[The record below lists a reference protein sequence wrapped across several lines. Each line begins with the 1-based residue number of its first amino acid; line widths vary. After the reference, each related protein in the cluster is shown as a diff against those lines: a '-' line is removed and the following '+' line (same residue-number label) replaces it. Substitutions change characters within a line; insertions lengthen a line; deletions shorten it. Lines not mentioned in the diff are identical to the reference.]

1 MLTLAIVIYP
11 QLVRTNIKRIL
22 IMSFIIKAFIRMGL
36 MVVIVAAATVYAFPT
51 LARILSHNV
60 WFNSAIF
67 MVTTF
72 GAIYCFYLMFGLMQ
86 EQKWLNRFDSGRER
100 FPGTPKVKILSP
112 IVILMSDEHP
122 LTSLTPIAAKSILSS
137 IESRLDDSRDICRYI
152 GNLLVILGLL
162 GTLWGLSQTVGG
174 VSGVIGNIGSTKDLQ
189 PLQSGFMTALSGM
202 GTAFS
207 CSMLGL
213 AGSQIIGFLD
223 LQVGR
228 AFAIFYNNI
237 EERLA
242 CSTRYSAGVADTGS
256 SGPAYSQGLLEQTI
270 ESLST
275 LQQQIKKGE
284 EARLTMTKSLQAFSE
299 KLSEMSEHMIAHQ
312 SFSQRLAQNQ
322 VELQELLM
330 TQSKEGPHGRNDEI
344 IKTHVRSLDATLTK
358 MLEELIEGRN
368 RTAQDIR
375 NEIRVVSRTL
385 SAIANSGQEAA

>member
-1 MLTLAIVIYP
+1 
-11 QLVRTNIKRIL
+11 
-22 IMSFIIKAFIRMGL
+22 MSFIVKALIRMGL
-36 MVVIVAAATVYAFPT
+36 MVVMVAAATGYVFPT
-51 LARILSHNV
+51 LARILSHNI
-60 WFNSAIF
+60 WFNAAIF
-67 MVTTF
+67 GVTVF

-112 IVILMSDEHP
+112 IVILMNDEHP

-152 GNLLVILGLL
+152 ANLLVILGLL

-189 PLQSGFMTALSGM
+189 PMQSGFMIALAGM

-213 AGSQIIGFLD
+213 AGSQIVGFLD

-228 AFAIFYNNI
+228 SFSIFYNNL

-242 CSTRYSAGVADTGS
+242 CSTRYSAGAADMGS

-270 ESLST
+270 EGLSA
-275 LQQQIKKGE
+275 LQQQMKKGE
-284 EARLTMTKSLQAFSE
+284 ETRLTMTKSLQIFSE

-330 TQSKEGPHGRNDEI
+330 TQSKEGPQGRNDEI

-385 SAIANSGQEAA
+385 SAIASNGQEAA